1 MESSEARAREAES
14 PHLKRAVG
22 PFLLLFFIVGDMI
35 GGGIYA
41 LVGTVG
47 AETGGAIWTAFLLAL
62 VLAVFTAVAY
72 AELVTK
78 YPRAGGAASYVNR
91 AFRTPFLS
99 FMIAFMVV
107 LSGIT
112 SASALS
118 LAFGRDY
125 LSEFVTLPIV
135 LVALVLVTLVSLL
148 NFRGIQESLRVNVIF
163 TSVEVLGLLLI
174 VVIGVAA
181 VASGTGD
188 VSRAVQFNAEGGG
201 AATVILAGA
210 VIAFYALIGFEDSVN
225 LAEETRDPAR
235 TFPKVLF
242 TGLLLAGIIY
252 LLVTGVAAMA
262 VPTAQLTDPEAE
274 TTALLQVAQTGPLAV
289 PTWLFALIGLL
300 AISNGVLLNLIM
312 ASRLIYGMADQGVMP
327 SICSRIHATRRTPFV
342 AIIIV
347 FLLAVGL
354 ISTGDVTTLASA
366 TVVLLLLVFISVNV
380 AVIYLKRDRVDH
392 DHFSAPAFIPVIGIA
407 VCIGLLTQ
415 VELATYGL
423 VAGLLVLG
431 AVLYGVNYLLK
442 RGLDHRPPQPEEP
455 AVRP

>member
-1 MESSEARAREAES
+1 M
-14 PHLKRAVG
+14 
-22 PFLLLFFIVGDMI
+22 
-35 GGGIYA
+35 
-41 LVGTVG
+41 
-47 AETGGAIWTAFLLAL
+47 
-62 VLAVFTAVAY
+62 
-72 AELVTK
+72 
-78 YPRAGGAASYVNR
+78 
-91 AFRTPFLS
+91 
-99 FMIAFMVV
+99 
-107 LSGIT
+107 
-112 SASALS
+112 
-118 LAFGRDY
+118 
-125 LSEFVTLPIV
+125 
-135 LVALVLVTLVSLL
+135 
-148 NFRGIQESLRVNVIF
+148 
-163 TSVEVLGLLLI
+163 
-174 VVIGVAA
+174 
-181 VASGTGD
+181 
-188 VSRAVQFNAEGGG
+188 
-201 AATVILAGA
+201 ATVILAGA

-347 FLLAVGL
+347 FVLAAGL

-380 AVIYLKRDRVDH
+380 AVIYLKRDRVEH
-392 DHFSAPAFIPVIGIA
+392 DHFSAPAFIPVIGII

-415 VELATYGL
+415 VELSTYGL
-423 VAGLLVLG
+423 VAILLVIG
-431 AVLYGVNYLLK
+431 AVLYGANYLLK
-442 RGLDHRPPQPEEP
+442 RGLDHWPPQPDEP
-455 AVRP
+455 ATRP